1 MSWIIQGNQL
11 VNTENT
17 FDMPQSEMVS
27 ECVWKV
33 NGNTL
38 RTGILPDDMSQA
50 KMTSP
55 CSWKINENTLR
66 TGILPDDMLVGAFA
80 NANHLKKV
88 TIPESVSY
96 IGDSAFKNTA
106 LSSVKISAD
115 CTYGSESF
123 PENCNV
129 EFY

>member
-17 FDMPQSEMVS
+17 FDMPQSEVVS

-55 CSWKINENTLR
+55 CSWKVNGNTLR

-96 IGDSAFKNTA
+96 IGNSAFKNTS

-129 EFY
+129 ESY

>member
-1 MSWIIQGNQL
+1 MSWIIQGNQR
-11 VNTENT
+11 VNTEDT
-17 FDMPQSEMVS
+17 FDMPQSEVVS

-96 IGDSAFKNTA
+96 IGNSAFKNTA